1 MGRLFG
7 TDGVRG
13 IVGRELTCD
22 LALKIGKAAASVL
35 ADGLER
41 KPTLLIGCDT
51 RISSSMLCAAV
62 AAGICSAGADAM
74 LLGVVPTPAVAY
86 LVKQYHADAG
96 VMISASHNPFDY
108 NGIKIFNSQGYKL
121 PDELEEKI
129 ESLITGNNDT
139 DITDADKIGTVSSA
153 TTAVEDY
160 VSHLRE
166 SSPVRFDGMRIAI
179 DCANGSAS
187 VTAQNLFAS
196 LGAEVYP
203 LHYEPNGVNINT
215 NCGST
220 HMESIMEYVT
230 AHKLDCGLA
239 FDGDADRLLCVDE
252 TGALVDGDRIMAICA
267 LDLKTRGKL
276 THDTAVGTVMTN
288 LGFIKLCEKN
298 GLRFLATKVGDR
310 YVLEE
315 MLLGNYAIGGEQS
328 GHIIFREFAT
338 TGDGQ
343 LTAVQLLSV
352 MKRRGAPLSQLAS
365 VMKQYP
371 QTAVNLPANADEK
384 LLFYTDPEIRRIL
397 DDAARTLGDGGR
409 IVVRPSGTEPV
420 IRIMAEGEELAS
432 VEDLVN
438 KVATAIDA
446 RLRKSK

>member
-22 LALKIGKAAASVL
+22 LALKIGKAAAAVL
-35 ADGLER
+35 SDGLER

-62 AAGICSAGADAM
+62 AAGVCSAGADAI

-86 LVKQYHADAG
+86 LVKRYHADAG

-108 NGIKIFNSQGYKL
+108 NGIKIFDGEGYKL

-129 ESLITGNNDT
+129 ESLINGTGNT
-139 DITDADKIGTVSSA
+139 DVPDADKIGTVSSA
-153 TTAVEDY
+153 RNAAEDY

-166 SSPVRFDGMRIAI
+166 SAPVRFDGMKIAI

-187 VTAQNLFAS
+187 ATAQNLFTS
-196 LGAEVYP
+196 LGAEVYL
-203 LHYEPNGVNINT
+203 LHHEPNGVNINT
-215 NCGST
+215 HCGST

-230 AHKLDCGLA
+230 AHMLDCGLA

-252 TGALVDGDRIMAICA
+252 NGALVDGDRIMAICA
-267 LDLKTRGKL
+267 LDLKERGKL

-288 LGFIKLCEKN
+288 LGFSKLCEEN

-352 MKRRGAPLSQLAS
+352 MKRRGARLSQLAS

-371 QTAVNLPANADEK
+371 QTAVNLPATADEK

-397 DDAARTLGDGGR
+397 DDAARALGDRGR
-409 IVVRPSGTEPV
+409 IVVRPSGTEPL
-420 IRIMAEGEELAS
+420 IRIMAEGEELAAI
-432 VEDLVN
+432 ERLVSE
-438 KVATAIDA
+438 VAATIDG